1 MHFDPNGP
9 DLPLSL
15 LRTHR
20 SGNLLLIV
28 GAGISKAAGLPLFGE
43 LADQIYMRLGQALPG
58 EPGSLASRAE
68 IDARKA
74 GQFDRL
80 IGLLEQRLVLRR
92 ADWHQPHN
100 IVRET
105 VAALVTPKP
114 RANVNAHADLLDL
127 SRAGDGRPRLVT
139 TNFDTL
145 FERAWRRRTKQDLI
159 SSAGA
164 GMPAVGSHE
173 FTGVLHL
180 HGRVA
185 DPQYRV
191 PETDLVLTSANFGEA
206 YMRDGWASR
215 FVYDLLRRYTLL
227 LIGYSADDPPMRY
240 MLEATE
246 EGRLNFPDLKPAYA
260 LIGDT
265 DDDAG
270 TLREAWRGKGVLP
283 LVYPAP
289 DRDHGPL
296 YRTLS
301 AWAELARDPLHW
313 SAERLARLTSKSRD
327 EATSDERSAFTFLTR
342 DVSSV
347 SVAAQGATD
356 TAWIEEIL
364 PTESGDISTFIAWFR
379 NRLDSAAAARY
390 AVAATDATKAQIA
403 QAVNLLLR
411 SRQPVL
417 AEPYLRF
424 WLLYVQA
431 NLQPALNPYGRIR
444 SDAGVTTARINEV
457 VAQLEPRLRIKRRF
471 HMLDGDGLQKEPS
484 SLRDLAQFTLE
495 APERNWR
502 RQLEA
507 WPEDAEAE
515 ERLLQALDRSL
526 CEAIELGHDAHL
538 IPEDG
543 DLRSFDLALV
553 HDPEPDEELVEQN
566 DRHKS
571 SWRLHQ
577 PDSTNQRFAPLI
589 RMMTGLWRRLASRE
603 THKASR
609 IATIWAERDAL
620 IFKRLAAWTAVE
632 GDPNAAR
639 LIETYLRGTSRTRY
653 WESDNSPELVRF
665 YVKRWNQLAPPTRR
679 VLEQAITAGMLP
691 KRIQIFTKPG
701 HRAYARALYTARELA
716 RIRTA
721 GGRLSR
727 TTLTRLKALYR
738 KFPDLPREMPIYA
751 HLYNPSWSGSGY
763 SADVRVLDQ
772 VSDDKLLETVAAFQ
786 ETNRIE
792 QADLW
797 TVFARSEPMRAFA
810 ALSEAL
816 RNGQFPVSN
825 WEPFLSLYAYPE
837 PSLDEPERPPL
848 GDVLEKLNAAPV
860 EQFGPLTHQLARIVE
875 KSAGAPDDPLFAAVM
890 LLWDRL
896 VGVTAA
902 PDQDDPDTMLGELV
916 FSHPLGILAQ
926 SLVNILD
933 AMAPAQASGLPE
945 LLSARFERLATIRGR
960 AGLIARG
967 SLLQQLA
974 FLRAVAP
981 VWVDA
986 NLMPGLLLHD
996 DEAVDLM
1003 SVVARSV
1010 APQFPDLFNVLKP
1023 AIIHAL
1029 EHNRTDDGVRE
1040 MLSGA
1045 LIGAA
1050 FAVIKGQG
1058 GFELSGVECRQT
1070 LTRVSNTVLA
1080 RMAWEL
1086 SSMLRSNVGADARG
1100 AFWAEAIS
1108 PFLCDYWPNDV
1119 SARTTEVSEN
1129 LAHLPALAG
1138 TAFDEAV
1145 AVVLDL
1151 ACPIQRYEIRFG
1163 LGLGEDDND
1172 CISQYPRTSLI
1183 FIAGI
1188 LDRSAPPPDD
1198 LGEVIDRLLQA
1209 DPEIGSEPAFWRIR
1223 QMLRAE

>member
-1 MHFDPNGP
+1 LF
-9 DLPLSL
+9 
-15 LRTHR
+15 
-20 SGNLLLIV
+20 IV

-43 LADQIYMRLGQALPG
+43 LADQVYQRLGQALPG

-74 GQFDRL
+74 GQYDRL

-100 IVRET
+100 IVREA
-105 VAALVTPKP
+105 VSALVSPKP
-114 RANVNAHADLLDL
+114 RANVSAHADLLDL

-164 GMPAVGSHE
+164 GMPAIGSHE
-173 FTGVLHL
+173 FTGILHL

-185 DPQYRV
+185 DAQYRV
-191 PETDLVLTSANFGEA
+191 SETDLVLTSANFGEA
-206 YMRDGWASR
+206 YMRNGWASR

-246 EGRLNFPDLKPAYA
+246 EGRLNFPDLKPAFA
-260 LIGDT
+260 LVGDT

-289 DRDHGPL
+289 AHDHGAL
-296 YRTLS
+296 YRTLG
-301 AWAELARDPLHW
+301 AWAGLARDPLNW
-313 SAERLARLTSKSRD
+313 SAERLAQLTSRTRD

-347 SVAAQGATD
+347 SIAAQGAAD

-364 PTESGDISTFIAWFR
+364 PTESGDIAIFVAWFR
-379 NRLDSAAAARY
+379 NRLESAATARY
-390 AVAATDATKAQIA
+390 AVAATNTIKGQIA
-403 QAVNLLLR
+403 RAVDRLLR
-411 SRQPVL
+411 SRQPAL

-431 NLQPALNPYGRIR
+431 NLQPAPSPYGRIR
-444 SDAGVTTARINEV
+444 SDAGVTTARISEV
-457 VAQLEPRLRIKRRF
+457 VAQLEPRLRIERRF
-471 HMLDGDGLQKEPS
+471 HMVDSDESQGEPS

-495 APERNWR
+495 ASERNWR
-502 RQLEA
+502 RQLGA
-507 WPEDAEAE
+507 WPKDAEAE

-526 CEAIELGHDAHL
+526 CEAIELGRDAHL

-553 HDPEPDEELVEQN
+553 HDPEPDEGLVEQN
-566 DRHKS
+566 DRHQS

-577 PDSTNQRFAPLI
+577 PDSTNQRFAPLV
-589 RMMTGLWRRLASRE
+589 RMMTGLWRRLASRDA
-603 THKASR
+603 HKASR
-609 IATIWAERDAL
+609 IATIWAERDAF

-632 GDPNAAR
+632 GDPNATQ
-639 LIETYLRGTSRTRY
+639 LTETYLRSTSRGRY
-653 WESDNSPELVRF
+653 WNSDNSPEIVRF
-665 YVKRWNQLAPPTRR
+665 YVKRWNLLAPTTRR
-679 VLEQAITAGMLP
+679 VLEQAIGAGMLP
-691 KRIQIFTKPG
+691 ERVRIFTKPG
-701 HRAYARALYTARELA
+701 HRAYARALYTTRELA

-727 TTLTRLKALYR
+727 TTLARLRAMYR

-772 VSDDKLLETVAAFQ
+772 VSDDKLLETAAAFQ

-797 TVFARSEPMRAFA
+797 TVFARSEPLRAFA
-810 ALSEAL
+810 ALSDAL
-816 RNGQFPVSN
+816 ENGEFPVAN
-825 WEPFLSLYAYPE
+825 WQPFLSLYAYPE
-837 PSLDEPERPPL
+837 PGLDEAERPPL
-848 GDVLEKLNAAPV
+848 GDVLQKINEAPV
-860 EQFGPLTHQLARIVE
+860 EQLGPLTHQLSRIVE
-875 KSAGAPDDPLFAAVM
+875 KNAGAPDDPQFAAVM

-896 VGVTAA
+896 VDVTSA
-902 PDQDDPDTMLGELV
+902 PEQEDPDTMLGELV
-916 FSHPLGILAQ
+916 FSHPLGVLSQ
-926 SLVNILD
+926 SLVKVLD
-933 AMAPAQASGLPE
+933 KMQPAQGSGLPGI
-945 LLSARFERLATIRGR
+945 LLARFHRLAAIQGR

-974 FLRAVAP
+974 FLRATAP

-986 NLMPGLLLHD
+986 NLMPGLLLND
-996 DEAVDLM
+996 DAAVDLM

-1010 APQFPDLFNVLKP
+1010 APQYPELFNLLKT

-1050 FAVIKGQG
+1050 FAVIRGQG
-1058 GFELSGVECRQT
+1058 GFELTGVECRQT

-1086 SSMLRSNVGADARG
+1086 SAMLRDNDGADARG
-1100 AFWAEAIS
+1100 AFWAEAIA
-1108 PFLCDYWPNDV
+1108 PFLHDYWPNDV

-1138 TAFDEAV
+1138 TAFEQAV

-1151 ACPIQRYEIRFG
+1151 VCPIPRYEIGFG
-1163 LGLGEDDND
+1163 LGLDEHDND
-1172 CISQYPRTSLI
+1172 FIGQFPRTVLV
-1183 FIAGI
+1183 FVAGI
-1188 LDRSAPPPDD
+1188 LDRSAPPPSD
-1198 LGEVIDRLLQA
+1198 LGEVIDRLSHA

-1223 QMLRAE
+1223 QMLRAD